1 MVETPQSA
9 SFITAIEAI
18 ANQLQNL
25 EETITDLL
33 ALAKSLPEGEIR
45 DELLDEIG
53 SLDLIADAIRQ
64 ALDSFVSE

>member
-1 MVETPQSA
+1 M
-9 SFITAIEAI
+9 EAI

-45 DELLDEIG
+45 DKFLDEIG
-53 SLDLIADAIRQ
+53 SLDSIADAIRQ
-64 ALDSFVSE
+64 ALDMGVSD